1 MKFDDYFKLKDMTLN
16 ITNGCNLKCVYCF
29 EHDKDGRK
37 MSVENAIS
45 IVEKCY
51 QNYLKNRSEE
61 DNNFMVSFFGGEP
74 FLNFE
79 VMEEVMKYSKEKGY
93 SIDFGVTT
101 NLTILTDHMIDII
114 EEYEL
119 GILVSIDGIK
129 EIHDRN
135 RCNSYDKVKDN
146 VKKLVDRGLKY
157 LLEARITVMPKD
169 VTNLLESVQSIFD
182 MGIENI
188 APVCVTDTEW
198 SEEDYKNFDENL
210 RKLWSWVIEVYN
222 KEDNRKN
229 LSVKMVEDYLE
240 KVLLVPLDEYE
251 TKVCTAGTFSSCSIG
266 VNGDILPCHQRHS
279 VKKGYDDLIMGN
291 IIEDTDI
298 KEVEFNNGTING
310 AFDCNECIAKAVC
323 KGGCPS
329 ENYTRIGDGNLM
341 SDIQCTI
348 TMILVNVAILFQNKI
363 MTSKNIRSHRLNIL
377 SQNMELL
384 RILFDDVLIHEPNT
398 KEYIKGLM
406 YFYEKLTDAQ
416 DILLPSFRQSIDKV
430 MEVLVNIN
438 RLYLI
443 NEEA

>member
-1 MKFDDYFKLKDMTLN
+1 MKFNEYFQLKDMTLN

-37 MSVENAIS
+37 MSVENAIA
-45 IVEKCY
+45 IVDKCY
-51 QNYLKNRSEE
+51 QNYLKNRSED

-79 VMEEVMKYSKEKGY
+79 VMEEVMKYSREKGY

-135 RCNSYDKVKDN
+135 RCNSYDTVKAN

-157 LLEARITVMPKD
+157 LIEARITVMPKD

-198 SEEDYKNFDENL
+198 TDEDYNNLDENL
-210 RKLWSWVIEVYN
+210 RKLWSWVIDVYN
-222 KEDNRKN
+222 EEDNRQN
-229 LSVKMVEDYLE
+229 LSVKMIEDYLE
-240 KVLLVPLDEYE
+240 KVLLVPLNEYE
-251 TKVCTAGTFSSCSIG
+251 TKVCSAGSLTSCSIG

-279 VKKGYDDLIMGN
+279 VKYGYNELVMGN
-291 IIEDTDI
+291 IFEDSDI
-298 KEVEFNNGTING
+298 KEIEFNNGTIQG
-310 AFDCNECIAKAVC
+310 AFDCKECVAQAIC

-329 ENYTRIGDGNLM
+329 ENYTFNGDGNLM
-341 SDIQCTI
+341 NKTQCMI
-348 TMILVNVAILFQNKI
+348 TMILVNVAIAFQNEI
-363 MTSKNIRSHRLNIL
+363 MTTKNMRSHRLNIL
-377 SQNMELL
+377 AQNMEIM
-384 RILFDDVLIHEPNT
+384 RILFDDVLSYEYNT
-398 KEYIKGLM
+398 KEFMTGLM
-406 YFYEKLTDAQ
+406 YFYEKLADCQ
-416 DILLPSFRQSIDKV
+416 DVLLPSFRQSIDKV
-430 MEVLVNIN
+430 IEVLVNII
-438 RLYLI
+438 RLNL
-443 NEEA
+443 NDEEA